1 MEILKNGNI
10 EKMKIEIKRWGDND
24 LYTEGQ
30 LIVNGKMAIP
40 YTVEY
45 HDNKV
50 EAGTYEAWLRKKG
63 EKYILYFKDESGN
76 ERMFIAGHSFKSAW
90 KEQAVVVGDHLIPGA
105 VYRGRNHLA
114 RLINRLS
121 KAVKAR
127 KKILITFSEDEMQPT
142 DIIKHWSVTL
152 NLARLAPLD
161 DAAAKK
167 AGGLGHREEGKLG
180 AVGEGTAV
188 DGLDRAGQ
196 SDGEQRRATVEGVGT
211 DS

>member
-1 MEILKNGNI
+1 
-10 EKMKIEIKRWGDND
+10 
-24 LYTEGQ
+24 
-30 LIVNGKMAIP
+30 MAIP

-50 EAGTYEAWLRKKG
+50 QTGTYEAWLRKKG

-161 DAAAKK
+161 DAVAKK
-167 AGGLGHREEGKLG
+167 AGGFRHREEGKLG

-196 SDGEQRRATVEGVGT
+196 SDGEERRATVEGVGA

>member
-1 MEILKNGNI
+1 
-10 EKMKIEIKRWGDND
+10 
-24 LYTEGQ
+24 
-30 LIVNGKMAIP
+30 MAIP

-50 EAGTYEAWLRKKG
+50 QTGTYEAWLRKKG

-105 VYRGRNHLA
+105 VFRGRNHLA

-127 KKILITFSEDEMQPT
+127 KKIHITFSEDEMQAT
-142 DIIKHWSVTL
+142 DIAKHWSVTL

-167 AGGLGHREEGKLG
+167 AGGFGHREEGKLG